1 MASSL
6 LSSLTPVEPPSHL
19 LEQILRAIESARLR
33 VLYTRMVAVFSGL
46 VLVTGYAAL
55 NWSSLQA
62 EISTSPFAE
71 FIRLAFS
78 DPDIALANI
87 KDVLLGLLESLP
99 ADFLFTLLMGATL
112 AVGFV
117 YLLQITHSIRHQN
130 TSPLTT
136 HLF

>member
-1 MASSL
+1 MATSL
-6 LSSLTPVEPPSHL
+6 LSSLAPINPPPHL
-19 LEQILRAIESARLR
+19 LEQILRAVESARLR
-33 VLYTRMVAVFSGL
+33 ILYARMAAVFSGL
-46 VLVTGYAAL
+46 VVVAGYTAL
-55 NWSSLQA
+55 TWSSLQA
-62 EISTSPFAE
+62 EISASPFAE